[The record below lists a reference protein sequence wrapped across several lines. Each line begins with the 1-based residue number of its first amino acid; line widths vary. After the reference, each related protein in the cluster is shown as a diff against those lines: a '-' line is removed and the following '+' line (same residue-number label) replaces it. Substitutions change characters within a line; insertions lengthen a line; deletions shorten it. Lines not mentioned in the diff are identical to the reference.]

1 MKVLLLLIALV
12 LAYLVG
18 QIHLVHMLKTYFPA
32 AWLVLQIE
40 RDGYK
45 LKKVKEEDV
54 AED

>member
-18 QIHLVHMLKTYFPA
+18 QIHLLHMLEMYYPT

-45 LKKVKEEDV
+45 LEKIKEDEN
-54 AED
+54 E